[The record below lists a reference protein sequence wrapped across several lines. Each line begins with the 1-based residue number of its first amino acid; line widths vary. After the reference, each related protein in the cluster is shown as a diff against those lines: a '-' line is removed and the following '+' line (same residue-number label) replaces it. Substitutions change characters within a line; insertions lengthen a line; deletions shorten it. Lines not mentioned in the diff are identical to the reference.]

1 MQEAHF
7 NAYET
12 KSYPPQFAVWI
23 FDATES
29 QIVYKHTGQIM
40 FI

>member
-12 KSYPPQFAVWI
+12 KSYQPQFAVWI
-23 FDATES
+23 YYATKS
-29 QIVYKHTGQIM
+29 QIVYKHTGQIVL
-40 FI
+40 I